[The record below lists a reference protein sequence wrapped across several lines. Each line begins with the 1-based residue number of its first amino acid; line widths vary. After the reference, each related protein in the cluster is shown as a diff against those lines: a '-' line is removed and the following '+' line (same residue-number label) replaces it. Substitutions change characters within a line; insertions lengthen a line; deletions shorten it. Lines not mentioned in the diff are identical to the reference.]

1 MADPLLLHPFYQALS
16 ALARAYQLRDRSTL
30 LAEGVTVTEC
40 YALEAVIRD
49 PGCSV
54 TAVARE
60 LGLNKSSA
68 SRAILALERR
78 GLLRRA
84 EDPKEHRA
92 VRLEPTARGRARHR
106 RVVTRV
112 AAEYRGLLSSIS
124 PARRR
129 QLVDTLER
137 LAELTRK
144 RLAR

>member
-1 MADPLLLHPFYQALS
+1 MADSLLLHPFYEALS

-30 LAEGVTVTEC
+30 LAEGVTVTGC
-40 YALEAVIRD
+40 YALEAVIRE
-49 PGCSV
+49 PGSSV

-60 LGLNKSSA
+60 LGLDKSSA

-92 VRLEPTARGRARHR
+92 VRLEPTARGRSLHR
-106 RVVTRV
+106 RVVTGV
-112 AAEYRGLLSSIS
+112 VAEYRGLLASIS

-129 QLVDTLER
+129 QLVETLER
-137 LAELTRK
+137 LAEVTRK